1 MRSSV
6 KNLAAPNGQHRDGT
20 RAPRRDA
27 THSAGATPALPV
39 AIVRS
44 DYPHRRII
52 AAVAESGRDLQR
64 RGILI
69 ALRAAAIVIIATGVN
84 DVIAGARPEYEPLY
98 AYLAAIAL
106 VVLLDGVVLGTLSAL
121 VAVAFY
127 ALLFI
132 PRGTASL
139 ALLFPLGASFA
150 TIVASGVVR
159 GAVRARKRAAEP
171 VLFPHAVQSL
181 LVSAPAAVDHT
192 KVLSAIDELRDDLHA
207 AVSELTAA
215 REREAATQQAYA
227 DARDALGA
235 RLHHAEEES
244 ARRAAEAETERTE
257 RTHLETAARA
267 QADESTRLLAEA
279 REEAASLV
287 ARVTELELG
296 RSESEADGY
305 ARQSEAATLRARV
318 EELEQALA
326 DVAGSQAD
334 GERALLDARAENSDL
349 LQRLQAFQDELR
361 VAPSDRRRVAELER
375 ELAAERTAQLVAA
388 AEYDEKVHNI
398 TTRVAEDHQAA
409 LNDASAEAED
419 ARTEAGGARAE
430 AHRLAE
436 RVQALEDELRQR
448 AADVQARETD
458 AAAARAEADSLA
470 MLVASLQEEL
480 RSTAS
485 GRDEGGVELATMR
498 ARIAELEQTLASTN
512 AGFDERLSTIVA
524 HLAEDHEADLGKAM
538 EEKEEARAEA
548 RSLHVRLT
556 ALQRKVEE
564 ERQLVTAK
572 VRDADE
578 HFRHSQQEAAR
589 MLAETRAA
597 AQREIDK
604 LRARVAE
611 LEQNRVAVPRTPAGV
626 RPRILI
632 AHPDADLRMNARASL
647 ERAGYEIF
655 SAADGLEALRT
666 AIAERPAIVIADAVM
681 PKMDG
686 RELCQL
692 LKSQEKTAHI
702 RVVLL
707 TRANDAPPRG
717 DLPPDEILRKPVP
730 LETLKATLAAL
741 LAG

>member
-1 MRSSV
+1 
-6 KNLAAPNGQHRDGT
+6 
-20 RAPRRDA
+20 
-27 THSAGATPALPV
+27 
-39 AIVRS
+39 
-44 DYPHRRII
+44 
-52 AAVAESGRDLQR
+52 VAESGRDLQR

-106 VVLLDGVVLGTLSAL
+106 VVLLDGMVLGTLSAL

-150 TIVASGVVR
+150 TVVASGVVR

-227 DARDALGA
+227 DAREALTA

-267 QADESTRLLAEA
+267 QADESARLLAEA

-296 RSESEADGY
+296 RSESEADAY
-305 ARQSEAATLRARV
+305 ARQSEAAALRARV

-326 DVAGSQAD
+326 DVAGTQAD
-334 GERALLDARAENSDL
+334 TERALRDARAEGSDL

-361 VAPSDRRRVAELER
+361 LAASHRTRVAELER

-388 AEYDEKVHNI
+388 AEFDEKLHAI
-398 TTRVAEDHQAA
+398 TTRLAEDHEVAVGKA
-409 LNDASAEAED
+409 GAEAG
-419 ARTEAGGARAE
+419 AARAE

-448 AADVQARETD
+448 AVDVQAREAD

-485 GRDEGGVELATMR
+485 GRDESGVELATMR
-498 ARIAELEQTLASTN
+498 ARIAELEQTLDRTN
-512 AGFDERLSTIVA
+512 AEFDERLSTIVA
-524 HLAEDHEADLGKAM
+524 HLAGDHEADLGKAM
-538 EEKEEARAEA
+538 EEKEQARAEA
-548 RSLHVRLT
+548 RSLQVRLT

-611 LEQNRVAVPRTPAGV
+611 LEQNRVPVPRTPAGV

-707 TRANDAPPRG
+707 TRPNDAPPRG

-741 LAG
+741 LAQ